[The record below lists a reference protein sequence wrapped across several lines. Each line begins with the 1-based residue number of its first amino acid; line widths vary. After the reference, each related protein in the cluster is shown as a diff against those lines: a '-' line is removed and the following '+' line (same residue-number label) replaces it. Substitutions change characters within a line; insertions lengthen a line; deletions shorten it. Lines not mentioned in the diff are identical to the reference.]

1 MFTIPLIA
9 FLVVCGIGETILT
22 FSWQAVFKKVDFPAL
37 GRPMIATT
45 AVFNP
50 ADHAENADLRGFF
63 YIQKEW
69 QR

>member
-1 MFTIPLIA
+1 MFTIPLIG

-45 AVFNP
+45 AVFNGSFVF
-50 ADHAENADLRGFF
+50 DSISFIVTIIHLL
-63 YIQKEW
+63 
-69 QR
+69 